1 LGLTGSAETL
11 LPLFLVVLLRGLAAA
26 AVFGAA
32 DLLFLGVSAIPS
44 PPGEIGSPEARRP
57 DRVNFAAN
65 GGCSNG
71 VQGTSCE
78 SAVRPNERALS
89 SRIQK
94 L

>member
-1 LGLTGSAETL
+1 
-11 LPLFLVVLLRGLAAA
+11 
-26 AVFGAA
+26 
-32 DLLFLGVSAIPS
+32 
-44 PPGEIGSPEARRP
+44 
-57 DRVNFAAN
+57 VNFAAN